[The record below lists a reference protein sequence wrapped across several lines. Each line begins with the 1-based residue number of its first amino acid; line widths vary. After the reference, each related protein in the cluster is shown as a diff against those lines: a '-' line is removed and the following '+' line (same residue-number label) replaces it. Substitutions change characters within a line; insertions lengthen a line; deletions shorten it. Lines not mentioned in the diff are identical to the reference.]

1 MTELAT
7 LYDRNSEFARTFT
20 FADLPI
26 RPKLSTVVLT
36 CLDARV
42 DPAHFL
48 GLEPGEI
55 LVLRNAGGR
64 VTKDVERDVTFLWTL
79 AAQMADGGTPD
90 LSLAIIHHTDCGVE
104 RLASAEARQGVSAK
118 SGIAVSALEEIAIC
132 DHADALQVDVE
143 RLRSSALVPEGL
155 VVSGHLYD
163 PKSGRLSQAIAPE
176 RIGRIAGNGGCR

>member
-7 LYDRNSEFARTFT
+7 LYDRNSEFARAFA

-64 VTKDVERDVTFLWTL
+64 VTQDVERDVTFLWTL
-79 AAQMADGGTPD
+79 AAQMDGGTPD

-104 RLASAEARQGVSAK
+104 RLASTEARQGVN
-118 SGIAVSALEEIAIC
+118 
-132 DHADALQVDVE
+132 DHRKVDHFVH
-143 RLRSSALVPEGL
+143 RKVD
-155 VVSGHLYD
+155 H
-163 PKSGRLSQAIAPE
+163 PE
-176 RIGRIAGNGGCR
+176 RVCV